1 MQVFVTERSL
11 KGIPMEQLAAAQKRA
26 IETAGQFSR
35 EGRAIRYLRSTFV
48 PDSGCC
54 SCLFE
59 ARDAATVE
67 ALNDAAKIPYDRVAP
82 AFDLQP

>member
-26 IETAGQFSR
+26 IETAQKFSR
-35 EGRAIRYLRSTFV
+35 EGREIKYLRSSFV

-59 ARDAATVE
+59 AQDAATVE
-67 ALNDAAKIPYDRVAP
+67 ALNDTAKIPYDRVAP